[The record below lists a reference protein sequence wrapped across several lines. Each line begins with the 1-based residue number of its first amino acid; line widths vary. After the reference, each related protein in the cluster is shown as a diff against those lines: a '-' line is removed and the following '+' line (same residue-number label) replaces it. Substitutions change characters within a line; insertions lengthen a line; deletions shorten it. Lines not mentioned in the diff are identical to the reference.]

1 MSKPKQQHPTLS
13 MWVWSLITEFCQ
25 TKIATFCLILSFGYT
40 GLSKRN
46 AAKFR
51 ELSQNFPK
59 LAGWAVH
66 WQVTLSGCTWDG
78 NFQQWDISFAQPCR
92 MSSLLCTYTSKMLTV
107 SSLSICR
114 QEIERN
120 QAHFVFVHQNPLF
133 SSFLILILWIVT
145 CWPYAQLVR
154 PICMTKNLY
163 QEVWQH
169 FLVTPGLGFMEITKS
184 AHSEVYATL
193 TDIKKL
199 LFYYENG
206 RLFPVFQYFH
216 S

>member
-145 CWPYAQLVR
+145 CWPYGFANS
-154 PICMTKNLY
+154 KNSIFSSIFWMF
-163 QEVWQH
+163 QNAVEKEVNSIDSIPVVPC
-169 FLVTPGLGFMEITKS
+169 FFNVGF
-184 AHSEVYATL
+184 
-193 TDIKKL
+193 
-199 LFYYENG
+199 
-206 RLFPVFQYFH
+206 P
-216 S
+216 